1 MAFSPPGV
9 GCLVKKRLAKGGV
22 ADTQDPPGY
31 ALVMNNIELYLGVSR
46 VTVETIYNHFDS
58 LLFIACRNTSAFQAC
73 GNLLHHYRRCLR
85 ISTVSREAGTFF

>member
-9 GCLVKKRLAKGGV
+9 GCLVKKGLQKGGSR
-22 ADTQDPPGY
+22 APRTPPGY
-31 ALVMNNIELYLGVSR
+31 ALVMNKIELYHGVSR
-46 VTVETIYNHFDS
+46 VTVEAIYNHFHS

-73 GNLLHHYRRCLR
+73 GNLPHRYGRCLR